1 MRVFV
6 WSLSDFSVSNGFC
19 LSDKKFVGHSAA
31 KARYTQRRKKKC
43 LETRIKVIV
52 VYDSSHR
59 NNRMIAETV
68 KETLKNAGFEVDLF
82 YVKDVR
88 TGFFL
93 SLLKKLYGKVRVF
106 AANVRVLI
114 ETFKSA
120 ADVMVSDNWK
130 CTFSII
136 ALG

>member
-1 MRVFV
+1 
-6 WSLSDFSVSNGFC
+6 
-19 LSDKKFVGHSAA
+19 
-31 KARYTQRRKKKC
+31 
-43 LETRIKVIV
+43 
-52 VYDSSHR
+52 
-59 NNRMIAETV
+59 
-68 KETLKNAGFEVDLF
+68 
-82 YVKDVR
+82 
-88 TGFFL
+88 
-93 SLLKKLYGKVRVF
+93 VRVF

>member
-31 KARYTQRRKKKC
+31 KARYAQRRKKKC